1 MCCNM
6 LVLAIRVGRPEDHKK
21 VQCKGEE
28 GKVVHGIYREMQVI
42 KGVPGSNLILTLY
55 T

>member
-1 MCCNM
+1 MCYNM
-6 LVLAIRVGRPEDHKK
+6 LLLAIRVGRPEDHKR

-28 GKVVHGIYREMQVI
+28 GKVVHGNYREMQVN
-42 KGVPGSNLILTLY
+42 KGVPGSNLIFTLY